1 MQDYLFNIV
10 ILLCVNA
17 TLAVTLNF
25 IMGYAGIYSMA
36 HPIFF
41 AVGAYTAAYMATHV
55 SASVLLIVPL
65 AMLLSGLL
73 SLCLALPALRVRGE
87 YFIAASLGLQMLA
100 VTIITEW
107 KSVTGGL
114 AGVIGIPAATIFG
127 QAIDGPLEI
136 FIFALT
142 CLIITLVASSA
153 LTHSSFG
160 RSLKSIRESETA
172 AYAAGKNVAVI
183 KTLAVVF
190 SSAFASAAGVVYAFY
205 VGFVNVESFTLEF
218 SVLLMAMVVIG
229 GAGTLVGP
237 LIGATT
243 LMLLPIAFS
252 YLPFLPPNEIG
263 SIQQIAYG
271 AVMVALMVFRPN
283 GIVGRRIRSGA

>member
-41 AVGAYTAAYMATHV
+41 AVGAYTAAYLATYI
-55 SASVLLIVPL
+55 STSIFLIIPV
-65 AMLLSGLL
+65 AVLLSGLL
-73 SLCLALPALRVRGE
+73 SLGLALPALRVRGE

-114 AGVIGIPAATIFG
+114 AGMIGIPSATAFG
-127 QAIDGPLEI
+127 YPIEGSVSI
-136 FIFALT
+136 FIFAFS
-142 CLIITLVASSA
+142 CLLITVLLSRA
-153 LTHSSFG
+153 LTHNSFG
-160 RSLKSIRESETA
+160 RSLMSIRESESA
-172 AYAAGKNVAVI
+172 AYAAGKNVAMI
-183 KTLAVVF
+183 KTLAVIF
-190 SSAFASAAGVVYAFY
+190 SSALASVAGVVYAFY

-218 SVLLMAMVVIG
+218 SVLLMAMIVIG
-229 GAGTLVGP
+229 GAGTLIGP
-237 LIGATT
+237 LVGAAT
-243 LMLLPIAFS
+243 LMLLPIIFS
-252 YLPFLPPNEIG
+252 YLPFLPAGEIG

-271 AVMVALMVFRPN
+271 AVMVLLMIFRPN
-283 GIVGRRIRSGA
+283 GIVGRRVRSGA